1 MTLAISSSEHVIIF
15 NYYIYSS
22 LWEFYRSK
30 IIGKYKY
37 LGNIKVN
44 QELKKELDREA
55 RIILYLTF
63 KTFILSEYLLYITQ
77 VLC

>member
-1 MTLAISSSEHVIIF
+1 MTLAIISSEHVIIF

-30 IIGKYKY
+30 ITGKYKY

-44 QELKKELDREA
+44 QELKEELDREA
-55 RIILYLTF
+55 RIIFYLTF